1 MDDLIHAYSLISKGI
16 SMDTPEVEEN
26 VDISTETNSS
36 KLEHVGSNSAQF
48 PIVEHGQN
56 FAYSTSLELRV
67 GAEIAM
73 DAIIQSR
80 FLIVIYN
87 HNRRLFRF
95 DTYIH
100 SNGTG
105 NRNLNHVRQQ
115 SILYFW
121 THARIKWG
129 KNNRYNPQLWNF
141 GRMWVKH

>member
-1 MDDLIHAYSLISKGI
+1 MSTIQRKRYSSQSSSLTCL
-16 SMDTPEVEEN
+16 DQLQ
-26 VDISTETNSS
+26 NSS

-48 PIVEHGQN
+48 PIVEHGHN
-56 FAYSTSLELRV
+56 FVYSTSLELRV
-67 GAEIAM
+67 GAEIAI

-105 NRNLNHVRQQ
+105 NREEIHFLM
-115 SILYFW
+115 SI
-121 THARIKWG
+121 REE
-129 KNNRYNPQLWNF
+129 F
-141 GRMWVKH
+141 GVSGT